1 MEPYEQT
8 NLRNLHSTFVREHS
22 KLMQDIQKVD
32 NDDKKLAKAI
42 QKEIDL
48 LYKCIIDMNKLM
60 AFYREKEV

>member
-8 NLRNLHSTFVREHS
+8 NIRNLHSTFVREHS

-32 NDDKKLAKAI
+32 DKKEAKAM

-48 LYKCIIDMNKLM
+48 LYKCIIDMNKLL